1 MSGPVLAL
9 IVAILMEPVSAAVH
23 RFIGH
28 GPAWALHSDHH
39 DPHSRWERNDVIPL
53 AFAGLAMVAFAL
65 SVNDPRLWWLFW
77 TAVGVTVFGLTY
89 ALIHDVYIHRRIPI
103 LPRRIPW
110 LEPLRRAHL
119 EHHRTGVAPYGVIA
133 PIRRAVRR
141 S

>member
-1 MSGPVLAL
+1 V
-9 IVAILMEPVSAAVH
+9 
-23 RFIGH
+23 
-28 GPAWALHSDHH
+28 ALHSDHH
-39 DPHSRWERNDVIPL
+39 DPDSRWERNDVIPL
-53 AFAGLAMVAFAL
+53 GFAGLAMVAFAL

-77 TAVGVTVFGLTY
+77 IAVGVTVFGLTY
-89 ALIHDVYIHRRIPI
+89 ALIHDIYIHRRIPL

-119 EHHRTGVAPYGVIA
+119 EHHRTGKAPYGVIV